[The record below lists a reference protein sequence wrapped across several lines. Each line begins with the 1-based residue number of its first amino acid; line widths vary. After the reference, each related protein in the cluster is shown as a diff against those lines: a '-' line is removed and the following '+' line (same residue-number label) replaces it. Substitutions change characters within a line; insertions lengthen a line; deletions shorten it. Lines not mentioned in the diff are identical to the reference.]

1 MSTHGAQD
9 RPVAAQA
16 LELDEQAEGASIARE
31 LVAELAPLEGAEQVL
46 TADGGPWGTIK
57 PQLKQFLVLLE
68 PASPNADLQLLVS
81 AQHRR
86 DPFVIAFMNQLDQ
99 AGLQYQVRSS
109 TLSEIKA
116 HYQRVESGRSAVA
129 GVTDSAARQQDVM
142 RILGLAQQAK
152 ASDVHFVVGREI
164 TRIQFRVHGLLHEHA
179 QVESR
184 VGQELCFALY
194 NTMCD
199 VAEEHFQP
207 DISQNARVKNA
218 FVAQL
223 GLFGARV
230 ATRPL
235 VEGPLVVLRLLNDDK
250 TLQTYEELGFHPV
263 QIPLIDRLHRLPYG
277 INLITGPTGSGK
289 SKTLQVTLNLIAA
302 ETKGTKHILTLEDP
316 PEYPIWA
323 NQSPLGHNE
332 SWDQAITTTLR
343 LDPDI
348 LMPGE
353 VRDLP
358 SAVASLRGGMTG
370 HQLWSTLHTN
380 NAVASVQRLIDMG
393 CDPSLVTD
401 PALITGLINQ
411 SLLPVLCP
419 HCAQPLTAGRHQVE
433 PGLLERMHGLDLDQ
447 VKLKGPGCSQCRNTG
462 VIRRTVVAEILLPTY
477 GFMRRFRKEGAG
489 EARSYWVGE
498 MGGMTKIMHARSKVA
513 AGLIDPRMAESEI
526 GPLDFDRYVLEQ
538 HHAG

>member
-1 MSTHGAQD
+1 M
-9 RPVAAQA
+9 
-16 LELDEQAEGASIARE
+16 ARD
-31 LVAELAPLEGAEQVL
+31 LVADLAPLEGAERVL
-46 TADGGPWGTIK
+46 TAEGGPWGSIK
-57 PQLKQFLVLLE
+57 PHLRQFLVLLE
-68 PASPNADLQLLVS
+68 AASPGSDALLLVS
-81 AQHRR
+81 AQHLR
-86 DPFVIAFMNQLDQ
+86 DPFVMAFMNQLDQ
-99 AGLQYQVRSS
+99 AGLQYQLRSS

-116 HYQRVESGRSAVA
+116 HYQRVDSSRGA
-129 GVTDSAARQQDVM
+129 GMGMTDSAARQQDVM
-142 RILGLAQQAK
+142 RILGLAQHAG
-152 ASDVHFVVGREI
+152 ASDVHFVVGRDI
-164 TRIQFRVHGLLHEHA
+164 TRIHFRVHGLLYEHA

-184 VGQELCFALY
+184 VGRELCFALY

-207 DISQNARVKNA
+207 EISQNARVKNA

-235 VEGPLVVLRLLNDDK
+235 VDGPLVVLRLLSDDQ
-250 TLQTYEELGFHPV
+250 TLQSHAELGFHPT
-263 QIPLIDRLHRLPYG
+263 QIPLIDRLQRLPYG

-302 ETKGTKHILTLEDP
+302 EVKGTRHILTLEDP
-316 PEYPIWA
+316 PEYPIRA
-323 NQSPLGHNE
+323 NQSPLGQNE
-332 SWDQAITTTLR
+332 TWDQAITTTLR

-358 SAVASLRGGMTG
+358 SAVASFRGGMTG

-380 NAVASVQRLIDMG
+380 NAVASLQRLIDMG
-393 CDPSLVTD
+393 CDQSLVTD
-401 PALITGLINQ
+401 PALMTGLINQ

-419 HCAQPLTAGRHQVE
+419 ECAQPLRSGKSSVE
-433 PGLLERMHGLDLDQ
+433 PGLLERLQGIDLDQ
-447 VKLKGPGCSQCRNTG
+447 VKLKGPGCSHCRQSG
-462 VIRRTVVAEILLPTY
+462 VVRRTVVAEILLPTY
-477 GFMRRFRKEGAG
+477 GFMRCFRQEGAG
-489 EARSYWVGE
+489 EARSYWVKE